1 MYYILYSNII
11 KNNSKKLKD
20 DNSICININMINNY
34 PPLNVKLKEKIYE
47 NSDNTIEIF
56 KTRKI

>member
-34 PPLNVKLKEKIYE
+34 PPLNVKLKERIYM
-47 NSDNTIEIF
+47 
-56 KTRKI
+56 KTVIIQ

>member
-1 MYYILYSNII
+1 MYYILYLNII

-20 DNSICININMINNY
+20 NNSIYININMINNY

-47 NSDNTIEIF
+47 KSDNTIEIF